1 MKVAIINFSGNVGK
15 TTIARQ
21 LLAPRMQATQF
32 AVETINVGA
41 SDDAGA
47 TERIRGKEFGSLQ
60 EELMQ
65 IDSAIVDIGASNVEE
80 FIKLMAQFA
89 GSHEEFDY
97 FVVPVVAEKKQ
108 QADSINTIKTL
119 SRIGVP
125 ANKIRVVFN
134 KVDPDDANDLPR
146 QFGMLCGF
154 FEAEKKFTF
163 QPQAVLFANEVF
175 DRLRTLKINVA
186 DLVMDATDYRAALRS
201 APSDE
206 ARQHA
211 VRMLSAKRLAASA
224 HQNLEDVFQ
233 VLFQ

>member
-47 TERIRGKEFGSLQ
+47 AERIRGKEFGSLQ

-134 KVDPDDANDLPR
+134 KVDPDDANDLPH

-186 DLVMDATDYRAALRS
+186 DLVMDPTDYRAALRS

-211 VRMLSAKRLAASA
+211 VRMLSAKRLATSA